1 MPTKDMTAI
10 AAKVRIKEKEL
21 FEELCKA
28 KGLTPSQAIR
38 SFIIDCNEQSTIS
51 EPKEEEVL
59 NDEQVLKVEQVL
71 NDESEA
77 KLTRYMAS
85 HGIRQM
91 NW

>member
-51 EPKEEEVL
+51 EQ
-59 NDEQVLKVEQVL
+59 NDEQVLNVEEVM

-77 KLTRYMAS
+77 KLTLYMAS
-85 HGIRQM
+85 HGIRKM
-91 NW
+91 NR

>member
-38 SFIIDCNEQSTIS
+38 SFIIDYNEQSTIS
-51 EPKEEEVL
+51 KPKEEEVL
-59 NDEQVLKVEQVL
+59 NDEQVL

-77 KLTRYMAS
+77 KLTRYMTS
-85 HGIRQM
+85 HGIGQR